1 MVSSNRRGRP
11 RAALWIG
18 AALFLATPGARA
30 ADPEVDR
37 LKKELDQ
44 TQQELKSTQDKL
56 GELNERVDSL
66 QSAPPAPAAPTTAA
80 QVSST
85 SPTARL
91 APVNI
96 DNPAISFVVDTAF
109 AHDASSSWQSIGYPN
124 GADFSLKTGELFI
137 SAPIDPFL
145 RGYAAINGT
154 SDEGFDIEEA
164 ALITT
169 ALPWNFTVKGGRF
182 HADVGRLPH
191 WHDEALPF
199 VDRPPSIDRIIGGES
214 GSEGVEVSWLAP
226 IEHYIDL
233 TGGLYDTVGAERL
246 GDLNDNGFAGRRD
259 FSELTMLARPHT
271 YYDITDTL
279 NAELGATWVG
289 VPQEHQ
295 RNLYGVDLTLRHQ
308 PGTSGVYQG
317 LVIGSEWYWN
327 QELVTGD
334 VLLDDGVTVVTV
346 RDRPNRKGGYAY
358 AEAFFDRRFSVGTR
372 FDYSEALEEIVD
384 LARTNDTDLA
394 RTGSAFV
401 TWMPSEFQRL
411 RFQFDTTWGDQPTNQ
426 RYTIQWT
433 AFLGSHSH
441 GFAQR

>member
-1 MVSSNRRGRP
+1 MRSFRSRGLP

-18 AALFLATPGARA
+18 AGLFLLATPNARA
-30 ADPEVDR
+30 ADSEVER
-37 LKKELDQ
+37 LRKELGQ
-44 TQQELKSTQDKL
+44 TQQELSDTKEKL
-56 GELNERVDSL
+56 DDLSQRVDSL
-66 QSAPPAPAAPTTAA
+66 QSAPPTETAPTTAA
-80 QVSST
+80 QMSSS

-109 AHDASSSWQSIGYPN
+109 SHDARNSYTSIGYPN
-124 GADFSLKTGELFI
+124 GADFALKTGELFI

-154 SDEGFDIEEA
+154 SSDHFDIEEA

-199 VDRPPSIDRIIGGES
+199 ADRPPSIDRLIGGES

-226 IEHYIDL
+226 IEHYIEL
-233 TGGLYDTVGAERL
+233 TGGVYDTIGAERL
-246 GDLNDNGFAGRRD
+246 GDLNDNGFFGRRD
-259 FSELTMLARPHT
+259 FSELTVLGHPHT
-271 YYDITDTL
+271 YFDLTDTL
-279 NAELGATWVG
+279 NLELGGTWFG
-289 VPQEHQ
+289 VPQNSQ
-295 RNLYGVDLTLRHQ
+295 RNVYGADVTLRHQ

-317 LVIGSEWYWN
+317 FVLGSEWYWN
-327 QELVTGD
+327 RERFTERDTTGLVI
-334 VLLDDGVTVVTV
+334 
-346 RDRPNRKGGYAY
+346 DRTRLNRQGGYGY
-358 AEAFFDRRFSVGTR
+358 FEAFFDRRFSGGAR
-372 FDYSEALEEIVD
+372 FDYSESPDGLP
-384 LARTNDTDLA
+384 DLA
-394 RTGSAFV
+394 RTGSVFL

-411 RFQFDTTWGDQPTNQ
+411 RLQFDNTWGDQPTNQ

>member
-1 MVSSNRRGRP
+1 MRSFHPRGLP

-18 AALFLATPGARA
+18 ATFVLSTRIAHA
-30 ADPEVDR
+30 ADPDTVR
-37 LKKELDQ
+37 LQKELDQ
-44 TQQELKSTQDKL
+44 TQRELSDTKQQLDQ
-56 GELNERVDSL
+56 LNQRVDSL
-66 QSAPPAPAAPTTAA
+66 QQPPTAETAAPSGAA
-80 QVSST
+80 
-85 SPTARL
+85 TARL
-91 APVNI
+91 APVNV

-124 GADFSLKTGELFI
+124 GADFSLKNGELFI

-145 RGYAAINGT
+145 RGYASINGT

-199 VDRPPSIDRIIGGES
+199 VDRPPSIDRLIGGES

-226 IEHYIDL
+226 IEHFIEL

-246 GDLNDNGFAGRRD
+246 EDLNDNGFFGRRD
-259 FSELTMLARPHT
+259 FSELTVLARPHT
-271 YYDITDTL
+271 YFDLTDTL
-279 NAELGATWVG
+279 NLELGGTWFG
-289 VPQEHQ
+289 VPQDHQ
-295 RNLYGVDLTLRHQ
+295 LNVYGADLTLRHQ
-308 PGTSGVYQG
+308 PGTSGAYQG
-317 LVIGSEWYWN
+317 FVIGSEWYWN
-327 QELVTGD
+327 QQRVIDEVEQGD
-334 VLLDDGVTVVTV
+334 GSIALFSHHPH
-346 RDRPNRKGGYAY
+346 REGGYAY
-358 AEAFFDRRFSVGTR
+358 AEAFFDRRYSVGTR
-372 FDYSEALEEIVD
+372 FDYSESPEDVPD
-384 LARTNDTDLA
+384 LRHGRDLA

-426 RYTIQWT
+426 RYTLQWT
-433 AFLGSHSH
+433 AFIGSHSH